1 MCRHLCLDR
10 TSCIAD
16 RAADH
21 ECMHERRACRL
32 LVIHQPKYTPNASSI
47 EVNVNVNAVH
57 AYVRRLFLR
66 EVFTDK
72 NL

>member
-1 MCRHLCLDR
+1 MCRHLCLHR

-47 EVNVNVNAVH
+47 ELDKLA
-57 AYVRRLFLR
+57 LFYFVQTFNECKDLIS
-66 EVFTDK
+66 ESA
-72 NL
+72 